1 MNANL
6 VSNDPAKRESR
17 VIRVLIVGDSLM
29 INNLFKAMLDGLPDI
44 QVVGEAT
51 NGQDAIRMALRLR
64 PNIITMDIRMPQMD
78 GLEAIHQIMSIEPIP
93 IVVVSSSVYA
103 GDYNIAFNAIEAG
116 ALTVIEK
123 PKGLDEKDYDSVRE
137 QLITSIRTLSGVKL
151 ILRPHKKADHPAN
164 IGSKTA
170 MLHSYVLRAVQVVA
184 IASSTGGPPVLA
196 QILSSLP
203 DDFSIP
209 ILIVQHNLPAFMPA
223 MVEWLSTRTKMPV
236 SMVEDGRQMKNG
248 HVYIAPGDAHITVT
262 ADRTLHID
270 QSPFVKGNHPSATR
284 LFQSVA
290 SAFGKNSIGIVLT
303 GMGDDGA
310 DGLVDMVAAGAYI
323 MVQDEI
329 SSVVFGMPKAAIDR
343 NLADEI
349 LSPEE
354 MVTRLTKLHHHMN
367 SSHKV
372 G

>member
-123 PKGLDEKDYDSVRE
+123 PKGWMKR
-137 QLITSIRTLSGVKL
+137 
-151 ILRPHKKADHPAN
+151 LR
-164 IGSKTA
+164 
-170 MLHSYVLRAVQVVA
+170 LRARTTHHFYSHA
-184 IASSTGGPPVLA
+184 IRS
-196 QILSSLP
+196 
-203 DDFSIP
+203 
-209 ILIVQHNLPAFMPA
+209 
-223 MVEWLSTRTKMPV
+223 
-236 SMVEDGRQMKNG
+236 
-248 HVYIAPGDAHITVT
+248 
-262 ADRTLHID
+262 
-270 QSPFVKGNHPSATR
+270 
-284 LFQSVA
+284 
-290 SAFGKNSIGIVLT
+290 
-303 GMGDDGA
+303 
-310 DGLVDMVAAGAYI
+310 
-323 MVQDEI
+323 
-329 SSVVFGMPKAAIDR
+329 
-343 NLADEI
+343 
-349 LSPEE
+349 
-354 MVTRLTKLHHHMN
+354 
-367 SSHKV
+367 
-372 G
+372 

>member
-1 MNANL
+1 
-6 VSNDPAKRESR
+6 
-17 VIRVLIVGDSLM
+17 
-29 INNLFKAMLDGLPDI
+29 
-44 QVVGEAT
+44 
-51 NGQDAIRMALRLR
+51 
-64 PNIITMDIRMPQMD
+64 
-78 GLEAIHQIMSIEPIP
+78 
-93 IVVVSSSVYA
+93 
-103 GDYNIAFNAIEAG
+103 
-116 ALTVIEK
+116 
-123 PKGLDEKDYDSVRE
+123 
-137 QLITSIRTLSGVKL
+137 
-151 ILRPHKKADHPAN
+151 
-164 IGSKTA
+164 
-170 MLHSYVLRAVQVVA
+170 
-184 IASSTGGPPVLA
+184 
-196 QILSSLP
+196 
-203 DDFSIP
+203 
-209 ILIVQHNLPAFMPA
+209 
-223 MVEWLSTRTKMPV
+223 
-236 SMVEDGRQMKNG
+236 MVEDGRQMKNG

-354 MVTRLTKLHHHMN
+354 MVMRLTKLHHHMN